1 MIGHPP
7 DSLFGE
13 MAYLAWVAHWPH
25 DQLMSMTHDERRRW
39 LREFDRIAAGN
50 GDPLVTGD
58 GSWP

>member
-1 MIGHPP
+1 
-7 DSLFGE
+7 

-25 DQLMSMTHDERRRW
+25 DQLMTMTHDERRRW